1 MKRKN
6 YAKPDMRVIE
16 LRHSV
21 ALLQLSNQGQQ
32 SVKNMSSSE
41 GFDLVEEIDDTY
53 GDN

>member
-1 MKRKN
+1 MKKSIYER
-6 YAKPDMRVIE
+6 PETRVIE

-41 GFDLVEEIDDTY
+41 SFELVDEIDDTY
-53 GDN
+53 SDN

>member
-1 MKRKN
+1 MERKS
-6 YAKPDMRVIE
+6 YEKPDMRVIE
-16 LRHSV
+16 LRNQ
-21 ALLQLSNQGQQ
+21 APLLQVSGKSSQ

>member
-1 MKRKN
+1 MKRKS
-6 YAKPDMRVIE
+6 YEQPDMRVIE

-41 GFDLVEEIDDTY
+41 SFELVDEIDDTY